1 MEDTNIKIE
10 TTLKD
15 IGLWEQYQEIQA
27 KQKLAQPEQGIA
39 KSQTEAEKTL
49 NVSGMDY
56 GGIEMDTA
64 KAPAI
69 TPPVGEAVAKI
80 TGDITSW
87 TDIVKHLDTL
97 DQRAQQRIQDYTQT
111 MTDMAEKRMEA
122 RADQPSSEEIYR
134 KTLEEFGLTPESKQK
149 VQNLTGQLTSYNSQI
164 ATLEAQKQA
173 ALDRIEAT
181 PGRGLDLM
189 SREQNEANKRYNREI
204 SAVAAQASIVSQQI
218 QMERGLWDDAR
229 TMANQITQ
237 LATFDL
243 QQELSDIEWVMGTYS
258 EIFNVMSQSDK
269 ETWDKH
275 YNLLKTG
282 LDEKQ
287 SEIQMKN
294 ELMIRAAEQGIKLG
308 LTLNDLK
315 DKSLD
320 EVVELYSDKV
330 AAQPVAT
337 TYKAP
342 TVKNFGT
349 TATPDW
355 RQFNTA
361 TGQWEQVSGVAGAI
375 DTRRYIQDPN
385 NPYAS
390 IPNPNYGKPIG
401 TAEEEPEGIPA
412 PPDYID
418 SFSQYRDA
426 GWTREQV
433 ENSWISQYNE
443 GKPIALVVKSKED
456 MYKKF
461 PEIKSAL
468 DEVFGKEPGIVG
480 KAWDFTKKQYQKGI
494 DFWLD
499 IWK

>member
-1 MEDTNIKIE
+1 MT
-10 TTLKD
+10 
-15 IGLWEQYQEIQA
+15 QE
-27 KQKLAQPEQGIA
+27 E
-39 KSQTEAEKTL
+39 
-49 NVSGMDY
+49 
-56 GGIEMDTA
+56 
-64 KAPAI
+64 
-69 TPPVGEAVAKI
+69 
-80 TGDITSW
+80 
-87 TDIVKHLDTL
+87 
-97 DQRAQQRIQDYTQT
+97 
-111 MTDMAEKRMEA
+111 
-122 RADQPSSEEIYR
+122 
-134 KTLEEFGLTPESKQK
+134 
-149 VQNLTGQLTSYNSQI
+149 
-164 ATLEAQKQA
+164 
-173 ALDRIEAT
+173 
-181 PGRGLDLM
+181 
-189 SREQNEANKRYNREI
+189 
-204 SAVAAQASIVSQQI
+204 QI
-218 QMERGLWDDAR
+218 Q
-229 TMANQITQ
+229 
-237 LATFDL
+237 
-243 QQELSDIEWVMGTYS
+243 
-258 EIFNVMSQSDK
+258 
-269 ETWDKH
+269 
-275 YNLLKTG
+275 
-282 LDEKQ
+282 
-287 SEIQMKN
+287 
-294 ELMIRAAEQGIKLG
+294 
-308 LTLNDLK
+308 
-315 DKSLD
+315 KSLD
-320 EVVELYSDKV
+320 EITKQTADLMGRVQTEGVTHGGQFIIPPTKQYTPDLSQVDGAIAREKEYTALLESKQSEYEQLAKQREEELKQAETEQKSVLDRMKDLVGMAKPAEVREERLTDLGYDSAKFLAEQRADISEMEALRIDYDKAVAMRDQQIADIHGTAGIGMDFLNNAIAQINRNANVVLSQKASAINNKAAIMEMKQGNFNQAISLADQAVEDFLYEIKFEYDMYHMFNQQNEDRINYLRGELKESLQTAEQYALAQYEEAREEQMQVKNLMLQYPASGIKV
-330 AAQPVAT
+330 GDTLDEATEKATRWAAAQPVAT